1 MKGKKMI
8 SSNVYRLMSFAL
20 AACLALAATAAEPAK
35 EKKYVD
41 PNAYASYGPG
51 TASKPGD
58 PSVAEWQKA
67 NEAAIKAATAPEA
80 LEAHV
85 KDAAAAK
92 ALLGKVKGAY
102 ASDPM
107 VLTVAAA
114 VSQQV
119 MKPDD
124 CGFFCAI
131 GRFLAFWQTD
141 ARTIWAGALLDTATQ
156 SKDAY
161 VQMFCLEQLRWCG
174 LPCQAEKIRALAGVA
189 ADKSVKDFADWVAR
203 EIAK

>member
-1 MKGKKMI
+1 MI

-58 PSVAEWQKA
+58 PSVAEWQKT

-80 LEAHV
+80 LKAHV

-119 MKPDD
+119 MKP
-124 CGFFCAI
+124 CKCPKQATC
-131 GRFLAFWQTD
+131 RALWTA
-141 ARTIWAGALLDTATQ
+141 ALLDTATQ

-174 LPCQAEKIRALAGVA
+174 LPCQAEKVSALADVA

>member
-1 MKGKKMI
+1 MK
-8 SSNVYRLMSFAL
+8 SNVYRLMSFGL
-20 AACLALAATAAEPAK
+20 AAVLALAATAAEPAK

-41 PNAYASYGPG
+41 PNEFASYGPG
-51 TASKPGD
+51 TATKVGD
-58 PSVAEWQKA
+58 PSAAEWQKA
-67 NEAAIKAATAPEA
+67 NEAAIKAATTPEA
-80 LEAHV
+80 LKAHV

-119 MKPDD
+119 MKP
-124 CGFFCAI
+124 CKCPKQATY
-131 GRFLAFWQTD
+131 RALWTA
-141 ARTIWAGALLDTATQ
+141 ALLDTATQ
-156 SKDAY
+156 SKDVY
-161 VQMFCLEQLRWCG
+161 VQMFCLDQLRWCG
-174 LPCQAEKIRALAGVA
+174 LPCQAEKLSAFADVA

-203 EIAK
+203 ELAK

>member
-1 MKGKKMI
+1 MI
-8 SSNVYRLMSFAL
+8 SSNVYRLVSFGLAVAL
-20 AACLALAATAAEPAK
+20 AIAATAAEPAK

-41 PNAYASYGPG
+41 PNEYASYGPG
-51 TASKPGD
+51 TASKAGD

-80 LEAHV
+80 LKAHL

-92 ALLGKVKGAY
+92 ALLAKVKVAY

-107 VLTVAAA
+107 ALTVAAA

-119 MKPDD
+119 MKP
-124 CGFFCAI
+124 CKCPK
-131 GRFLAFWQTD
+131 LASCRALWT
-141 ARTIWAGALLDTATQ
+141 AALLDTATQ
-156 SKDAY
+156 SKDVY

-174 LPCQAEKIRALAGVA
+174 LAKQANAVRTFGEVA
-189 ADKSVKDFADWVAR
+189 SDKAVKDFAAWVAR
-203 EIAK
+203 ELAR

>member
-1 MKGKKMI
+1 MK
-8 SSNVYRLMSFAL
+8 SNVYRFMSFGLAL
-20 AACLALAATAAEPAK
+20 ALALAATAAEPAK

-51 TASKPGD
+51 TASKAGD
-58 PSVAEWQKA
+58 PSAAEWQKA

-80 LEAHV
+80 LKAHV

-107 VLTVAAA
+107 VLIVAAA

-119 MKPDD
+119 MKP
-124 CGFFCAI
+124 CTCPKQATC
-131 GRFLAFWQTD
+131 RALWSA
-141 ARTIWAGALLDTATQ
+141 ALLDTATQ

-161 VQMFCLEQLRWCG
+161 VQMFCLDQLRWCG
-174 LPCQAEKIRALAGVA
+174 LPCQAEKVGALADVA
-189 ADKSVKDFADWVAR
+189 ADKPVRDFADWVAR
-203 EIAK
+203 ELAK